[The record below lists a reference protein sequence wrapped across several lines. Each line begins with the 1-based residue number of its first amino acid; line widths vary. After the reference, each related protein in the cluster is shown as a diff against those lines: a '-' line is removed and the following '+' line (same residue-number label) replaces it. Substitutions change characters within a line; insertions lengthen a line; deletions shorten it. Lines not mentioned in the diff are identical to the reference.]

1 VKEASSAKTKPKP
14 AMPMDHS
21 IMKMV
26 GMEMPPAKK
35 N

>member
-1 VKEASSAKTKPKP
+1 VKQAPFAKATPKP
-14 AMPMDHS
+14 AMPMDRS
-21 IMKMV
+21 KMKMP